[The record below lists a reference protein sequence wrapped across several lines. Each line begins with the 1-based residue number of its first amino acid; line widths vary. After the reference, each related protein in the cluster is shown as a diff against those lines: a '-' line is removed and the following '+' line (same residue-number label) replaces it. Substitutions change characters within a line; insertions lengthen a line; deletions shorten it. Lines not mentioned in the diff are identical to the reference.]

1 MDRRRLGSASTAAGR
16 RAWPASGIPIESR
29 IVRVA
34 CAFDATVGRAGQGAD
49 PRLAACAPAA
59 AVDELR
65 RAAGTE
71 LDARV
76 IAALAALLER
86 AAP

>member
-1 MDRRRLGSASTAAGR
+1 M
-16 RAWPASGIPIESR
+16 
-29 IVRVA
+29 RVA
-34 CAFDATVGRAGQGAD
+34 CACDAAAGRAPATG
-49 PRLAACAPAA
+49 ACASASPRMRRRQA

-76 IAALAALLER
+76 IAALARALLER
-86 AAP
+86 RAA